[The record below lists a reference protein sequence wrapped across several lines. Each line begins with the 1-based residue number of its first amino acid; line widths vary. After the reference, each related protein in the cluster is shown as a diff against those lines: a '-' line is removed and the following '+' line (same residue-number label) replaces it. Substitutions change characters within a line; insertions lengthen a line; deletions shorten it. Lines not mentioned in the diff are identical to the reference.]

1 MERNEK
7 FELISALM
15 DGALTSDKEMQR
27 AVDLLLNDIEC
38 QKKWEE
44 YHAIGLSL
52 KNLDQK
58 GAQKD
63 QQPLKTVSVKNS
75 QKSSTRIFK
84 IGFFLA
90 ATVTALGVGM
100 GFFLNQNYS
109 FKPDYN
115 MMMTGLSN
123 GNSKVAMSTFMSDN
137 NRYDVVD
144 DPEYVKQQR
153 SLDNGFLRAHESSS
167 NTGGI
172 IRVSFPSKNNESG
185 QWK

>member
-1 MERNEK
+1 MERNENFK
-7 FELISALM
+7 LISALM
-15 DGALTSDKEMQR
+15 DGALTSAEEMQR

-52 KNLDQK
+52 KNLNQK
-58 GAQKD
+58 VAFKD
-63 QQPLKTVSVKNS
+63 QQPLKTVSVKHS
-75 QKSSTRIFK
+75 QKASTRVFK
-84 IGFFLA
+84 IGLSLA
-90 ATVTALGVGM
+90 ATITALGVGM
-100 GFFLNQNYS
+100 GFLLNQNYS
-109 FKPDYN
+109 FKPEYN

-123 GNSKVAMSTFMSDN
+123 ANSKVAMSTFMSDN

-153 SLDNGFLRAHESSS
+153 SLDNGFLRAHEISS

-172 IRVSFPSKNNESG
+172 IRVSFPSKNKESV
-185 QWK
+185 Q